1 MELLD
6 KILENVRN
14 GAVTNQLAK
23 QQVFDLF
30 GVINRFNTE
39 QMERVSKMLN
49 NISKEAYLQA
59 GGNETDYKKWWNKRN
74 HVNINGC

>member
-23 QQVFDLF
+23 QQVLDLF
-30 GVINRFNTE
+30 VVICWALFTNLI
-39 QMERVSKMLN
+39 K
-49 NISKEAYLQA
+49 
-59 GGNETDYKKWWNKRN
+59 
-74 HVNINGC
+74 